1 MGTTHPM
8 PGMEIDS
15 EALPINVRDLSFQY
29 SMLDSAMVIQNLT
42 LQLER
47 GSRCLLVGSNGAG
60 KTTMLNVLGGKHMH
74 SEVSVQVLGQPA
86 FSNTHPGI
94 TVLSGQWAKH
104 NDIKTNDVS
113 VREMIDMSTGIDAA
127 RLEELLHILDIQLQ
141 WRMHMVSDGQRRR
154 VQILMA
160 LVKPFEVLLLDE
172 VTVDLDVVARADL
185 LDFLKMET
193 ETRGATILYATHIFD
208 GLDEWCSHL
217 AYMTCGEVARYGA
230 MEEFEDLQTLMQ
242 GDSACPLLDVVEAWL
257 REERVVLKAQRE
269 EKALKDNNKETDL
282 KLSKKPKN
290 SNDPF
295 ARNRMYN
302 YW

>member
-1 MGTTHPM
+1 MGTSHPM

-154 VQILMA
+154 VQIMMA
-160 LVKPFEVLLLDE
+160 LLKPFEVLLLDE
-172 VTVDLDVVARADL
+172 VTVDLDVVARSDL
-185 LDFLKMET
+185 LEYLKKECD
-193 ETRGATILYATHIFD
+193 ERGATILYATHIFD
-208 GLDEWCSHL
+208 GLDEWATHIAQMSFGKLCRVEKL
-217 AYMTCGEVARYGA
+217 GEV
-230 MEEFEDLQTLMQ
+230 EELTKMFAS
-242 GDSACPLLDVVEAWL
+242 DSTSPLLDVIDGWL
-257 REERVVLKAQRE
+257 RIERVELLKQRETKAQ
-269 EKALKDNNKETDL
+269 EKKEKDL
-282 KLSKKPKN
+282 KLSSKKN

-295 ARNRMYN
+295 FGRNRMYN